1 MHPIDHSL
9 PPQAK
14 EMFMNTVSTMTLE
27 KLQDRLAFQQLH
39 LETYLGILAWK
50 ASELKSRS

>member
-14 EMFMNTVSTMTLE
+14 EMLMNTVSTMTLE

-50 ASELKSRS
+50 ASS